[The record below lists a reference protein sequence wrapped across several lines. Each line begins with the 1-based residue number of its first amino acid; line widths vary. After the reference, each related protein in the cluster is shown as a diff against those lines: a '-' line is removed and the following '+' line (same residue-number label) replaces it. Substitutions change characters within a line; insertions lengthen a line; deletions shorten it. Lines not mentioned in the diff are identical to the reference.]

1 MYLCPVAE
9 PKIPPRVTRAVA
21 LAAAQPRPG
30 LCNARLRRGQANREL
45 STRPTGGTS
54 LISSKRRIS
63 DRRVAG
69 LLGLAFD
76 HLDGHK
82 RITTGEKFI
91 LVGGSE
97 GTHER
102 MTETIVKTFE
112 ELKRRDKQLE
122 TVDPRELGEIIDRS
136 QPR

>member
-1 MYLCPVAE
+1 MSKDSSKPTRKKRQ
-9 PKIPPRVTRAVA
+9 PKISGIIGV
-21 LAAAQPRPG
+21 G
-30 LCNARLRRGQANREL
+30 LDNE
-45 STRPTGGTS
+45 
-54 LISSKRRIS
+54 
-63 DRRVAG
+63 
-69 LLGLAFD
+69 
-76 HLDGHK
+76 DGHK
-82 RITTGEKFI
+82 RITTGDKFI

-122 TVDPRELGEIIDRS
+122 SVDPRELGEIIDKS